1 MNQQNEQASS
11 TSTPTPVTEAIP
23 TAPQDLTKAPTT
35 IPTQD
40 PTKAPDAEV
49 TPLPTTTEPL
59 ESAYLLSEDSLMSSM
74 EVYERCPGNLLGKRD
89 EVTYGEVI
97 RTSYYSTTCEK
108 DRNVIVLLPAGYTAE
123 KKYPVLYILHGI
135 FGNETSMIGDGNS
148 GIRILYG
155 NMVAEGMSKDM
166 ILVFPYM
173 YASKD
178 QDVCTAIDL
187 KNTLAYD
194 NFVNDLA
201 NDLMP
206 YMEENYPVLTG
217 RENTAVMGFSMGGR
231 ETLAIQ
237 FQRPDLIGYS
247 CAIAPAPGLT
257 PGKDFAMD
265 HPGQFTEEE
274 LVFPGNAELPN
285 ILMVTCGT
293 KDSVVGKFPKSYHDI
308 LFTNNVSHL
317 WWEVTGSD
325 HGDPAISSGYY
336 NFLRYIFD

>member
-1 MNQQNEQASS
+1 MLLTGCGVKDTINHTINSNSNKVQTEDTMNQQNEQASS
-11 TSTPTPVTEAIP
+11 TPTSTTTPVTEANP
-23 TAPQDLTKAPTT
+23 TAPDDLTNAPST

-40 PTKAPDAEV
+40 LTKTPTEEIEP
-49 TPLPTTTEPL
+49 TPTTVEPL
-59 ESAYLLSEDSLMSSM
+59 ESAYLLTEDSPMSSI

-89 EVTYGEVI
+89 EVTYGEVV

-108 DRNVIVLLPAGYTAE
+108 DRNVIVLLPAGYTNE

-187 KNTLAYD
+187 KNTMAYD

-201 NDLMP
+201 
-206 YMEENYPVLTG
+206 
-217 RENTAVMGFSMGGR
+217 
-231 ETLAIQ
+231 
-237 FQRPDLIGYS
+237 
-247 CAIAPAPGLT
+247 
-257 PGKDFAMD
+257 K
-265 HPGQFTEEE
+265 
-274 LVFPGNAELPN
+274 
-285 ILMVTCGT
+285 
-293 KDSVVGKFPKSYHDI
+293 
-308 LFTNNVSHL
+308 
-317 WWEVTGSD
+317 
-325 HGDPAISSGYY
+325 
-336 NFLRYIFD
+336 